1 MKILGTRDGKWLC
14 AAILLLGLIAVGILF
29 VPRVTRHIFGRPES
43 LITTPDTMIRSMAL
57 YRNGELLAAGGSIL
71 ARRGWKRGSGTV
83 YLWNARTGQQ
93 LSTIAP
99 VYTHDRT
106 NFIDGFDIYALTI
119 SSDAKQIG
127 FSRAVANWTL
137 YDTATQKELWQF
149 PSFIEVAKFSQDGRF
164 IALSSYNH
172 IFIVNARDG
181 KVRAQWKRIST
192 SNSQDLAWSPDG
204 AWVATIGPS
213 KINSPIDLH
222 RADNGKF
229 VRRIISKQN
238 MSGETLASVTFSSDN
253 KHLLTASSVGT
264 YDSKDTFDSFA
275 PVRCY
280 DATTGKLMWE
290 VKAPAFGGTDGT
302 HVAFCDAVFSPDGSV
317 VAAYQYDEGRIF
329 LLDSMTGAIKKTL
342 SLGNAAHSTFYVPP
356 GLAFSP
362 DGKRLFARGKDAI
375 LFWDLK

>member
-1 MKILGTRDGKWLC
+1 
-14 AAILLLGLIAVGILF
+14 
-29 VPRVTRHIFGRPES
+29 
-43 LITTPDTMIRSMAL
+43 MIRSMAL
-57 YRNGELLAAGGSIL
+57 SRNGELLAAGGSIL
-71 ARRGWKRGSGTV
+71 ARKGWKRGSGTV
-83 YLWNARTGQQ
+83 YLWNARTGRQ
-93 LSTIAP
+93 LSQIAP

-106 NFIDGFDIYALTI
+106 NSIDGFDIYALAI
-119 SSDAKQIG
+119 SPDAKQIG

-137 YDTATQKELWQF
+137 YDAATQRELWQF

-172 IFIVNARDG
+172 IFIINARDG
-181 KVRAQWKRIST
+181 RVRTQWKRIST
-192 SNSQDLAWSPDG
+192 SNSQDLAWSPNG
-204 AWVATIGPS
+204 VWVATIGPS
-213 KINSPIDLH
+213 KINNPIDLH
-222 RADNGKF
+222 RTDNGKF

-238 MSGETLASVTFSSDN
+238 MSGETLASVTFSSDS

-290 VKAPAFGGTDGT
+290 VKTPAFGGADGM
-302 HVAFCDAVFSPDGSV
+302 HAAFCDAIFSPDGSL
-317 VAAYQYDEGRIF
+317 VAAYQYNEGRIF
-329 LLDSMTGAIKKTL
+329 LLDSVTGSIKKTL
-342 SLGNAAHSTFYVPP
+342 SLGSAAHSTFYVPP
-356 GLAFSP
+356 GLIFSP